1 MRAWSEACTCLTDTQ
16 WTQSGKLIEI
26 YSDEWMCSSTR
37 WRRSAAQ
44 VQMEPALFSPNTHAQ
59 FHSQRSML
67 SRFIPLTQAS
77 KFSVCC
83 TFHYY
88 DKLNKTIAQRGSIFF
103 ARVSTFHC
111 IQFLG
116 VLSIIILHIAFK
128 SFRYNNFS
136 PALSTLRHFHA
147 VLSHHTICIAL
158 PHHFRSLTP
167 KR

>member
-1 MRAWSEACTCLTDTQ
+1 MNECVLPPVEDGVQHKFKWSL
-16 WTQSGKLIEI
+16 L
-26 YSDEWMCSSTR
+26 YS
-37 WRRSAAQ
+37 Q
-44 VQMEPALFSPNTHAQ
+44 THAQ
-59 FHSQRSML
+59 FQSQRSML

-116 VLSIIILHIAFK
+116 VLSNIYYTSHSNLFGITI
-128 SFRYNNFS
+128 FRPHYPRCATSMQFCRTTQFVS
-136 PALSTLRHFHA
+136 HSRTTFALS
-147 VLSHHTICIAL
+147 
-158 PHHFRSLTP
+158 PP